1 MGSVAGRRSRL
12 RVLTTDPECL
22 SVLVDGGV
30 FIPVRERVCLDPAT
44 VRWVYLSTLGG
55 GWWTGCSAVKFRSVL
70 KRSFENS
77 TRFSMKKPALSSSL
91 LRHVVVLSIASFL
104 TSSVSLAQEKSLSTV
119 PAISR
124 PSKELKLAFPG
135 LGIIKDV
142 SVKEGDEVKKDQL
155 LMSADD
161 RMDVKALEALRIDAQ
176 STVNYE
182 AAVAEAQN
190 KGVELRRLEKMKANE
205 VASDLEVER
214 AKLEVVIA
222 GLKTRQAKQ
231 EQEQKKLEYE
241 RQAVKVELMKLTS
254 PIDGVV
260 ARLNIKQGE
269 AVDPQNR
276 EGAIVVVLNDP
287 LWIEVRDLPTRQA
300 TRLKLGQILKV
311 RYTDATEQD
320 WQDAKV
326 IFFSPVADAASDTL
340 LVRLELPNPSH
351 TSAGLHLEV
360 MLPEGIATGS
370 NEGRG
375 QTAAG
380 TN

>member
-1 MGSVAGRRSRL
+1 
-12 RVLTTDPECL
+12 
-22 SVLVDGGV
+22 
-30 FIPVRERVCLDPAT
+30 
-44 VRWVYLSTLGG
+44 
-55 GWWTGCSAVKFRSVL
+55 
-70 KRSFENS
+70 
-77 TRFSMKKPALSSSL
+77 
-91 LRHVVVLSIASFL
+91 
-104 TSSVSLAQEKSLSTV
+104 
-119 PAISR
+119 
-124 PSKELKLAFPG
+124 
-135 LGIIKDV
+135 
-142 SVKEGDEVKKDQL
+142 
-155 LMSADD
+155 
-161 RMDVKALEALRIDAQ
+161 
-176 STVNYE
+176 
-182 AAVAEAQN
+182 
-190 KGVELRRLEKMKANE
+190 LEKMKANE

-311 RYTDATEQD
+311 RYTDATEQG

-360 MLPEGIATGS
+360 MLPEGIATGT